1 MIPVVA
7 VRQKYSFE
15 DYIEM
20 LRGAG
25 QRAREKILA
34 DADQNEDIDCR
45 EFKELCEFAYPDLD
59 C

>member
-1 MIPVVA
+1 MVA

>member
-1 MIPVVA
+1 MVD
-7 VRQKYSFE
+7 VRQKYTFDE
-15 DYIEM
+15 YIEM

-25 QRAREKILA
+25 QRVKEKILA